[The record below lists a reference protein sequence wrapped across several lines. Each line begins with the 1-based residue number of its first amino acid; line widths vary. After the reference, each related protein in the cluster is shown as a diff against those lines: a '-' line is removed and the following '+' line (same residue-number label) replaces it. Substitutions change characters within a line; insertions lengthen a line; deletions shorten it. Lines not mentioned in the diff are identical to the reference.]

1 MAAGKRDRRKISGGP
16 GGRLHGLCCRGWL
29 CRTVVPDKTGEVSG
43 RGPHSAWRGRRVFHA
58 AGVIPAFEPKP
69 VLLSGRH
76 VRLEPLESRHLPA
89 LLAAAQ
95 GPGIFQWFLTPPLD
109 DEAEMT
115 KWVEDGLRAQAAG
128 AEVAWATVRVADGRV
143 VGSTR
148 FLDIRRANR
157 GLEIGNTW
165 LAPGAQ
171 RTAINT
177 EAKFLQLR
185 HAFEELGAWRVQ
197 LKTDER
203 NQKSRDAI
211 ARIGARFEGI
221 LRKYQAR
228 HDGYVR
234 NTAMFAITAE
244 DWPAVK
250 AALAAKLAG

>member
-1 MAAGKRDRRKISGGP
+1 
-16 GGRLHGLCCRGWL
+16 
-29 CRTVVPDKTGEVSG
+29 
-43 RGPHSAWRGRRVFHA
+43 
-58 AGVIPAFEPKP
+58 VIPAFEPQP
-69 VLLSGRH
+69 VRLSGRH

-95 GPGIFQWFLTPPLD
+95 DPGIFQWFLTPPLG

-128 AEVAWATVRVADGRV
+128 TEVAWATVRLADGRV

-157 GLEIGNTW
+157 GLEIGHTW
-165 LAPGAQ
+165 LAPEAQ
-171 RTAINT
+171 RTPLNT

-185 HAFEELGAWRVQ
+185 YAFETLGAWRVQ

-203 NQKSRDAI
+203 NQRSRDAI
-211 ARIGARFEGI
+211 ARIGANFEGI
-221 LRKYQAR
+221 LRRYQAR
-228 HDGYVR
+228 HDGFVR
-234 NTAMFAITAE
+234 NTAMFSITAD

-250 AALAAKLAG
+250 AGLEAKLAG